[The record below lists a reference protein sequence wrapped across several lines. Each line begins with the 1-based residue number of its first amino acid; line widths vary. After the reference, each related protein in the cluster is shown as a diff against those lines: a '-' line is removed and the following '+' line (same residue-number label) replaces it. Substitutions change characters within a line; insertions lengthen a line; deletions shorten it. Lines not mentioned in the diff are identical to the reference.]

1 MKFNKRGD
9 CPMVKQDFDR
19 EKMTTTKGGNTYN
32 TYDAIQAANVDTN
45 IYEVMKK
52 YHCKEDEAVALMQQR
67 GGVQGIYMDIIEM
80 QKQCTDIADVLNI
93 QKKAQTMFEE
103 LPTEI
108 KEKYGNNLTQFLKDV
123 EKQQKQTQTQ
133 TEPVKEQQGG
143 SDVSK

>member
-1 MKFNKRGD
+1 
-9 CPMVKQDFDR
+9 
-19 EKMTTTKGGNTYN
+19 
-32 TYDAIQAANVDTN
+32 
-45 IYEVMKK
+45 
-52 YHCKEDEAVALMQQR
+52 
-67 GGVQGIYMDIIEM
+67 M

-108 KEKYGNNLTQFLKDV
+108 KEKYGNDLTQFLKDV

-133 TEPVKEQQGG
+133 TEPVKEEQGG